1 MSSRKYVKNFGRYQY
16 FIRSFSSV
24 EMTNRKQQYHYF
36 MRTRD

>member
-1 MSSRKYVKNFGRYQY
+1 MSYRKYVKDLARYQY
-16 FIRSFSSV
+16 FIRSVSSV

>member
-1 MSSRKYVKNFGRYQY
+1 MSSRKYVKYFARYQY
-16 FIRSFSSV
+16 FIRSFFSV